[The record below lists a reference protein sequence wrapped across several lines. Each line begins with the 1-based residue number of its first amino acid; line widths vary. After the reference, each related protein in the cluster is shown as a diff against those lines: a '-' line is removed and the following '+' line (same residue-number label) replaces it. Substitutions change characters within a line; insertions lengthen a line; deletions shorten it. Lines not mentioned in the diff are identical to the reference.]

1 MSWIFKNKKLPS
13 ETESFM
19 SFTENINTSQGKK
32 WKALLFAFF
41 VVVFSQFFA
50 GVAHAGFCYCIVR
63 DTSALSL
70 DETQIIKNKVAY
82 PNVADSASC
91 LKTCGNAAS
100 QNDKDRTAYYFTQ
113 SETDSK
119 ISGLMN
125 YTQVTNGYC
134 YCAKKVGNN
143 NANNSDIVD
152 AKNNTMYDFVG
163 SGDDCSKKC
172 YATPGNTG
180 QCGYYYF
187 FSKTQDSTNSA
198 QVSNYICAQG
208 YGTTDALNDGATS
221 IASGGTQTQQSVK
234 AADPAT
240 PESNECSAS
249 LWTAIT
255 NPMEA
260 VKCLLYGV
268 LQALGWLLSLAAIIF
283 QWVVDPAN
291 ISGVGGLL
299 VKPEVKNVWVMV
311 RDTLNMTFI
320 MILLFAAFCTVFQVE
335 QWNLKKVWLSILI
348 NALLVNFSFAI
359 ARIFIDISNVA
370 MYYFLNH
377 LFSGT
382 GGGSGS
388 AIMASFSEQAKLS
401 VLLAPA
407 DFAKAEIP
415 YFLFSIVFTF
425 ILAMTL
431 LVLAVLFLIRLIV
444 LTILLMFS
452 PIGFVGFIFPGTKTF
467 ASQWWEN
474 LFKYAFFGPVM
485 VFMMMVA
492 ITIMKASATSGFMG
506 AAAKNVPAGMSANWL
521 ASASYFTIPI
531 IILWIAMGISQK
543 MGIAGADKIVGAA
556 KKWGGSIARSPW
568 TGIKTISKAS
578 GATGGVKK
586 GWENA
591 RKSGKLFGKDVK
603 FLKDGREDRETRIA
617 GYVGNR
623 KDGVEAAN
631 RNIHAK
637 HVAEKEKEMEDMRTN
652 SSELKKIIDPANFG
666 KHGKAEIEAAARILS
681 KREAFSGAGELQNA
695 LGAMDHVYGAGS
707 DQSQEKK
714 TELLKKADKNI
725 FTSATELTAALGH
738 LGDDF
743 KNINQIID
751 KMEGQA
757 FDSMT
762 LAQHHS
768 ITSAD
773 HTGNVRKALDKRL
786 RKEGKSNVLV
796 DVALSENGTL
806 SRQAAVREVLNKIK
820 TEDVA
825 KQELFSSALNG
836 RDASL
841 YVDSLRTTNND
852 KYQKIKADMP

>member
-50 GVAHAGFCYCIVR
+50 GVAHAGFCYCAANLSTTSTGGAILDPNR
-63 DTSALSL
+63 QLFNTITSDTACNDKCFGIKDGTYYYYS
-70 DETQIIKNKVAY
+70 ETVDATYAKSDDLFKAAMSPTNHAAAVSNPATNASNEASTVEIKKEIDDKA
-82 PNVADSASC
+82 A
-91 LKTCGNAAS
+91 NAA
-100 QNDKDRTAYYFTQ
+100 N
-113 SETDSK
+113 
-119 ISGLMN
+119 
-125 YTQVTNGYC
+125 
-134 YCAKKVGNN
+134 
-143 NANNSDIVD
+143 
-152 AKNNTMYDFVG
+152 
-163 SGDDCSKKC
+163 
-172 YATPGNTG
+172 
-180 QCGYYYF
+180 
-187 FSKTQDSTNSA
+187 
-198 QVSNYICAQG
+198 
-208 YGTTDALNDGATS
+208 
-221 IASGGTQTQQSVK
+221 
-234 AADPAT
+234 
-240 PESNECSAS
+240 CSAS
-249 LWTAIT
+249 AWTIIT

-415 YFLFSIVFTF
+415 YFLASIVFTF

-431 LVLAVLFLIRLIV
+431 LVLAVLFLIRLV
-444 LTILLMFS
+444 MLTILLMFS
-452 PIGFVGFIFPGTKTF
+452 PVGFVGFIFPGTKTF
-467 ASQWWEN
+467 ASQWWEQ
-474 LFKYAFFGPVM
+474 LFKYSFFGPVM

-521 ASASYFTIPI
+521 ASASYFAIPI

-543 MGIAGADKIVGAA
+543 MGIAGADKVVGAG
-556 KKWGGSIARSPW
+556 KKWGG
-568 TGIKTISKAS
+568 KAAMFVS
-578 GATGGVKK
+578 GA
-586 GWENA
+586 
-591 RKSGKLFGKDVK
+591 
-603 FLKDGREDRETRIA
+603 
-617 GYVGNR
+617 
-623 KDGVEAAN
+623 
-631 RNIHAK
+631 
-637 HVAEKEKEMEDMRTN
+637 
-652 SSELKKIIDPANFG
+652 
-666 KHGKAEIEAAARILS
+666 GKAQNFFKRQKDTFAAARKKRSDELDKKTLGSRFGDRMNDTQDKFGGEKGQKRHDKRKEAKNKDDIKTGAEEKDNMAMPVLKTEANGAIGREGTALTDEEKKNDAITAKVAINRGAKYEKEIEDDARNIMETGFIRNENRADIHLDFDRKKNAHARVKDDLS
-681 KREAFSGAGELQNA
+681 KHEVTKLKLGPLNGTETAEQIAAYTATMADWSATRAQLKDAVDKAKKEVEIEEKKLIQTVKTEHIDKLRKVVQAGE
-695 LGAMDHVYGAGS
+695 DI
-707 DQSQEKK
+707 K
-714 TELLKKADKNI
+714 
-725 FTSATELTAALGH
+725 
-738 LGDDF
+738 
-743 KNINQIID
+743 
-751 KMEGQA
+751 
-757 FDSMT
+757 
-762 LAQHHS
+762 
-768 ITSAD
+768 
-773 HTGNVRKALDKRL
+773 
-786 RKEGKSNVLV
+786 
-796 DVALSENGTL
+796 
-806 SRQAAVREVLNKIK
+806 KIK
-820 TEDVA
+820 P
-825 KQELFSSALNG
+825 
-836 RDASL
+836 R
-841 YVDSLRTTNND
+841 
-852 KYQKIKADMP
+852 

>member
-50 GVAHAGFCYCIVR
+50 GVAHAGFCYCAANLSTTSTGGAILDPNR
-63 DTSALSL
+63 QLFNTITSDTACNDKCFGIKDGTYYYYS
-70 DETQIIKNKVAY
+70 ETVDATYAKSDDLFKAAMSPTNHAAAVSNPATNASNEASTVEIKKEIDDKA
-82 PNVADSASC
+82 A
-91 LKTCGNAAS
+91 NAA
-100 QNDKDRTAYYFTQ
+100 N
-113 SETDSK
+113 
-119 ISGLMN
+119 
-125 YTQVTNGYC
+125 
-134 YCAKKVGNN
+134 
-143 NANNSDIVD
+143 
-152 AKNNTMYDFVG
+152 
-163 SGDDCSKKC
+163 
-172 YATPGNTG
+172 
-180 QCGYYYF
+180 
-187 FSKTQDSTNSA
+187 
-198 QVSNYICAQG
+198 
-208 YGTTDALNDGATS
+208 
-221 IASGGTQTQQSVK
+221 
-234 AADPAT
+234 
-240 PESNECSAS
+240 CSAS
-249 LWTAIT
+249 AWTIIT

-415 YFLFSIVFTF
+415 YFLASIVFTF

-431 LVLAVLFLIRLIV
+431 LVLAVLFLIRLV
-444 LTILLMFS
+444 MLTILLMFS
-452 PIGFVGFIFPGTKTF
+452 PVGFVGFIFPGTKTF
-467 ASQWWEN
+467 ASQWWEQ
-474 LFKYAFFGPVM
+474 LFKYSFFGPVM

-521 ASASYFTIPI
+521 ASASYFAIPI

-556 KKWGGSIARSPW
+556 KKWGG
-568 TGIKTISKAS
+568 KAAMFMS
-578 GATGGVKK
+578 GAGAGQKFFKK
-586 GWENA
+586 Q
-591 RKSGKLFGKDVK
+591 KDT
-603 FLKDGREDRETRIA
+603 F
-617 GYVGNR
+617 
-623 KDGVEAAN
+623 
-631 RNIHAK
+631 
-637 HVAEKEKEMEDMRTN
+637 
-652 SSELKKIIDPANFG
+652 
-666 KHGKAEIEAAARILS
+666 AAARKKRSDELDKKTLGSRFGDRMNDTQDKNFGGEKGQKRFDKRKEAKNKDDIKTGAEEKDNMAMPVLKTEANGAIGREGTALTDEEKKNDAITAKVAINRGAKYEKEIEDDARNVMETGFIRSVNRADIHLDFDRKKNAHARVKDDLS
-681 KREAFSGAGELQNA
+681 EHELTKEGPLNGTENADEVAAYTANMAAWSATRAQLKDVVDKAKKEVEIEEKKLIQTVKTEHIDKLRKVVQAGE
-695 LGAMDHVYGAGS
+695 DI
-707 DQSQEKK
+707 K
-714 TELLKKADKNI
+714 
-725 FTSATELTAALGH
+725 
-738 LGDDF
+738 
-743 KNINQIID
+743 
-751 KMEGQA
+751 
-757 FDSMT
+757 
-762 LAQHHS
+762 
-768 ITSAD
+768 
-773 HTGNVRKALDKRL
+773 
-786 RKEGKSNVLV
+786 
-796 DVALSENGTL
+796 
-806 SRQAAVREVLNKIK
+806 KIK
-820 TEDVA
+820 P
-825 KQELFSSALNG
+825 
-836 RDASL
+836 R
-841 YVDSLRTTNND
+841 
-852 KYQKIKADMP
+852 

>member
-543 MGIAGADKIVGAA
+543 MGIAGADKVVGAA
-556 KKWGGSIARSPW
+556 KKWGG
-568 TGIKTISKAS
+568 KA
-578 GATGGVKK
+578 AM
-586 GWENA
+586 
-591 RKSGKLFGKDVK
+591 F
-603 FLKDGREDRETRIA
+603 
-617 GYVGNR
+617 
-623 KDGVEAAN
+623 
-631 RNIHAK
+631 
-637 HVAEKEKEMEDMRTN
+637 M
-652 SSELKKIIDPANFG
+652 
-666 KHGKAEIEAAARILS
+666 
-681 KREAFSGAGELQNA
+681 SGAGKAQNFFKKQKDTFAASRKKRSDELDKKT
-695 LGAMDHVYGAGS
+695 LGSRFGDRMNDTQDKFGGEKGQKRHDKRKEAKNKDDIKNGAEEKDNMAMPILKTEANSAVGRVGTVLTDE
-707 DQSQEKK
+707 EKK
-714 TELLKKADKNI
+714 NDAIIAKVALNRGAKYEKEIEDDARNVMETGYVRRVNRPGIHLDFDRKKNAHARVKDDFSVNERLKQGPLTGRESADEVAAYTAKMADW
-725 FTSATELTAALGH
+725 SATRAQLKDAVDKAKKEVEIEEKKLIQTVKTEH
-738 LGDDF
+738 
-743 KNINQIID
+743 ID
-751 KMEGQA
+751 K
-757 FDSMT
+757 
-762 LAQHHS
+762 
-768 ITSAD
+768 
-773 HTGNVRKALDKRL
+773 L
-786 RKEGKSNVLV
+786 RKVV
-796 DVALSENGTL
+796 
-806 SRQAAVREVLNKIK
+806 QAGEDIKKIK
-820 TEDVA
+820 P
-825 KQELFSSALNG
+825 
-836 RDASL
+836 R
-841 YVDSLRTTNND
+841 
-852 KYQKIKADMP
+852 I

>member
-50 GVAHAGFCYCIVR
+50 GVAHAGFCYCAANLSTTSTGGAILDPNR
-63 DTSALSL
+63 QLFNTITSDTACNDKCFGIKDGTYYYYS
-70 DETQIIKNKVAY
+70 ETVDATYAKSDDLFKAAMSPTNHAAAVSNPATNASNEASTVEIKKEIDDKA
-82 PNVADSASC
+82 A
-91 LKTCGNAAS
+91 NAA
-100 QNDKDRTAYYFTQ
+100 N
-113 SETDSK
+113 
-119 ISGLMN
+119 
-125 YTQVTNGYC
+125 
-134 YCAKKVGNN
+134 
-143 NANNSDIVD
+143 
-152 AKNNTMYDFVG
+152 
-163 SGDDCSKKC
+163 
-172 YATPGNTG
+172 
-180 QCGYYYF
+180 
-187 FSKTQDSTNSA
+187 
-198 QVSNYICAQG
+198 
-208 YGTTDALNDGATS
+208 
-221 IASGGTQTQQSVK
+221 
-234 AADPAT
+234 
-240 PESNECSAS
+240 CSAS
-249 LWTAIT
+249 AWTIIT

-415 YFLFSIVFTF
+415 YFLASIVFTF

-431 LVLAVLFLIRLIV
+431 LVLAVLFLIRLV
-444 LTILLMFS
+444 MLTILLMFS
-452 PIGFVGFIFPGTKTF
+452 PVGFVGFIFPGTKTF
-467 ASQWWEN
+467 ASQWWEQ
-474 LFKYAFFGPVM
+474 LFKYSFFGPVM

-521 ASASYFTIPI
+521 ASASYFAIPI

-543 MGIAGADKIVGAA
+543 MGIAGADKVVGAG
-556 KKWGGSIARSPW
+556 KKWGGTVGKWVGNKALGGAKWAAYKNPVARGVGAGAKEKLGINKFNKWIKSPSKIEAGVKGGIIGLGKPGGMRGGAKSEREKLQYAEVRDAVEEHKKNKTSHSQLALDLKSNNDVKKKAAAMAMAENDDIRNITEFQNGLAALAGDADLTSKFVQKGHSAIQDFTGLKSAISALGNDTKSIGALIDKVGGNAVKMSHTDFDDLNVAIDLKNPGGAGD
-568 TGIKTISKAS
+568 GIKKQLESRIKKEGHVQTLVDSKAASLGGGMPNYQLAYHDLIADMSPEELSKQKDSLHNDVRFVDYVMANS
-578 GATGGVKK
+578 GNNQTFSD
-586 GWENA
+586 EH
-591 RKSGKLFGKDVK
+591 RKNVFAELSGK
-603 FLKDGREDRETRIA
+603 
-617 GYVGNR
+617 
-623 KDGVEAAN
+623 
-631 RNIHAK
+631 
-637 HVAEKEKEMEDMRTN
+637 
-652 SSELKKIIDPANFG
+652 
-666 KHGKAEIEAAARILS
+666 
-681 KREAFSGAGELQNA
+681 
-695 LGAMDHVYGAGS
+695 
-707 DQSQEKK
+707 
-714 TELLKKADKNI
+714 KKATWVN
-725 FTSATELTAALGH
+725 
-738 LGDDF
+738 
-743 KNINQIID
+743 
-751 KMEGQA
+751 
-757 FDSMT
+757 
-762 LAQHHS
+762 
-768 ITSAD
+768 
-773 HTGNVRKALDKRL
+773 
-786 RKEGKSNVLV
+786 
-796 DVALSENGTL
+796 NG
-806 SRQAAVREVLNKIK
+806 IH
-820 TEDVA
+820 
-825 KQELFSSALNG
+825 
-836 RDASL
+836 
-841 YVDSLRTTNND
+841 
-852 KYQKIKADMP
+852 P